1 MTEQQEQ
8 LLNQLTASIFRQL
21 YYSKMLNIEHDYYLK
36 LTGNSGVKNV
46 LHRLKMAYTTG
57 VNQLLSYV
65 GVESQNVIRAE
76 MQNSDE
82 KIRAV
87 TSINERLFFLPIDKV
102 LELEKDFTDLIKV
115 KY

>member
-1 MTEQQEQ
+1 
-8 LLNQLTASIFRQL
+8 
-21 YYSKMLNIEHDYYLK
+21 MLNIEHDYYLK
-36 LTGNSGVKNV
+36 LSGSSGVKNV
-46 LHRLKMAYTTG
+46 LHRLKVAYTTG

-65 GVESQNVIRAE
+65 GIESQNVIRAE

-87 TSINERLFFLPIDKV
+87 TSINERLFFLPTDKV

>member
-36 LTGNSGVKNV
+36 LSGSSGVKNV
-46 LHRLKMAYTTG
+46 LHRLKVAYTTG

-65 GVESQNVIRAE
+65 GIESQKVIRAE
-76 MQNSDE
+76 MQTSDE

-87 TSINERLFFLPIDKV
+87 TSINERLFFLPTEKV

>member
-1 MTEQQEQ
+1 
-8 LLNQLTASIFRQL
+8 
-21 YYSKMLNIEHDYYLK
+21 MLNIEHDYYLK

-57 VNQLLSYV
+57 VTQLLSYV
-65 GVESQNVIRAE
+65 GVESQKVIRAE

-87 TSINERLFFLPIDKV
+87 TSINERLFFLPTEKV
-102 LELEKDFTDLIKV
+102 LEVEKDFTDLIKV

>member
-1 MTEQQEQ
+1 
-8 LLNQLTASIFRQL
+8 
-21 YYSKMLNIEHDYYLK
+21 
-36 LTGNSGVKNV
+36 
-46 LHRLKMAYTTG
+46 
-57 VNQLLSYV
+57 
-65 GVESQNVIRAE
+65 

-87 TSINERLFFLPIDKV
+87 TSINERMFFLPIDKV

>member
-1 MTEQQEQ
+1 
-8 LLNQLTASIFRQL
+8 
-21 YYSKMLNIEHDYYLK
+21 MLNIEHEYYLK
-36 LTGNSGVKNV
+36 LSGSSGVKNV
-46 LHRLKMAYTTG
+46 LHRLKVAYTTG
-57 VNQLLSYV
+57 VTQLLSYV
-65 GVESQNVIRAE
+65 GIESQKVIRAE

-87 TSINERLFFLPIDKV
+87 TSINERLFFLPTEKV

>member
-1 MTEQQEQ
+1 
-8 LLNQLTASIFRQL
+8 
-21 YYSKMLNIEHDYYLK
+21 MLNIEHEYYLK

-46 LHRLKMAYTTG
+46 LHRLKTAYTTG
-57 VNQLLSYV
+57 VTQLLSYV
-65 GVESQNVIRAE
+65 GIESQKVIRAE
-76 MQNSDE
+76 LESSDE

-87 TSINERLFFLPIDKV
+87 TSINERLFFLHTDKV

>member
-1 MTEQQEQ
+1 
-8 LLNQLTASIFRQL
+8 
-21 YYSKMLNIEHDYYLK
+21 MLNIEHDYYLK
-36 LTGNSGVKNV
+36 LSGSSGVKNV
-46 LHRLKMAYTTG
+46 LHRLKVAYTTG
-57 VNQLLSYV
+57 VTQLLSYV
-65 GVESQNVIRAE
+65 GIESQKVIRAE

-87 TSINERLFFLPIDKV
+87 TSINERLFFLPTEKV

>member
-21 YYSKMLNIEHDYYLK
+21 YYSKMLNIEHEYYLK

-46 LHRLKMAYTTG
+46 LHRLKTAYTTG
-57 VNQLLSYV
+57 VTQLLSYV
-65 GVESQNVIRAE
+65 GIESQKVIRAE
-76 MQNSDE
+76 LESSDE

-87 TSINERLFFLPIDKV
+87 TSINERLFFLHTDKV

>member
-1 MTEQQEQ
+1 
-8 LLNQLTASIFRQL
+8 
-21 YYSKMLNIEHDYYLK
+21 MLNIEHDYYLK
-36 LTGNSGVKNV
+36 LSRSSGVKNV
-46 LHRLKMAYTTG
+46 LHALKVAYTTG

-65 GVESQNVIRAE
+65 GIESLKVIRAE
-76 MQNSDE
+76 IESSDE

-87 TSINERLFFLPIDKV
+87 TSINERLFFLPTEKV

>member
-1 MTEQQEQ
+1 MTEHQEQ
-8 LLNQLTASIFRQL
+8 HLNQLTASIFRQL
-21 YYSKMLNIEHDYYLK
+21 YYSKMLNIEHEYYLK

-46 LHRLKMAYTTG
+46 LHRLKTAYTTG
-57 VNQLLSYV
+57 VTQLLSYV
-65 GVESQNVIRAE
+65 GIESQKVIRE
-76 MQNSDE
+76 EIERSDE

-87 TSINERLFFLPIDKV
+87 TSINERMFFLHTEKV

>member
-8 LLNQLTASIFRQL
+8 HLNQLTASIFRQL

-36 LTGNSGVKNV
+36 LSGSSGVKNV
-46 LHRLKMAYTTG
+46 LHRLKVAYTTG

-65 GVESQNVIRAE
+65 GIESQKVIRAE

-87 TSINERLFFLPIDKV
+87 TSINERLFFLPTDKV

>member
-1 MTEQQEQ
+1 MTEQQEK

-21 YYSKMLNIEHDYYLK
+21 YYSKMLNIEHEYYLK
-36 LTGNSGVKNV
+36 LSGSSGVKNV
-46 LHRLKMAYTTG
+46 LHRLKVAYTTG

-65 GVESQNVIRAE
+65 GIESQKVTRAE

-87 TSINERLFFLPIDKV
+87 TSINERLFFLPTEKV

>member
-1 MTEQQEQ
+1 
-8 LLNQLTASIFRQL
+8 
-21 YYSKMLNIEHDYYLK
+21 MLNIEHEYYLK
-36 LTGNSGVKNV
+36 LSGSSGVKNV
-46 LHRLKMAYTTG
+46 LHRLKVAYTTG
-57 VNQLLSYV
+57 VTQLLSYV
-65 GVESQNVIRAE
+65 GIESQNVIRAE

-87 TSINERLFFLPIDKV
+87 TSINERLFFLPTDKV

>member
-8 LLNQLTASIFRQL
+8 HLNQLTASIFRQL
-21 YYSKMLNIEHDYYLK
+21 YYSKMLNIEHEYYLK

-46 LHRLKMAYTTG
+46 LHRLKTAYTTG
-57 VNQLLSYV
+57 VTQLLSYV
-65 GVESQNVIRAE
+65 GTESKKVIRE
-76 MQNSDE
+76 EIEHSDE

-87 TSINERLFFLPIDKV
+87 TSINERLFFLHTDKV

>member
-8 LLNQLTASIFRQL
+8 HLNQLTASIFRQL
-21 YYSKMLNIEHDYYLK
+21 YYSKMLNIEHEYYLK

-46 LHRLKMAYTTG
+46 LHRLKTAYTTG
-57 VNQLLSYV
+57 VTQLLSYV
-65 GVESQNVIRAE
+65 GIESQKVIRAE
-76 MQNSDE
+76 LESSDE

-87 TSINERLFFLPIDKV
+87 TSINERLFFLHTDKV

>member
-1 MTEQQEQ
+1 MTEQHEQ
-8 LLNQLTASIFRQL
+8 HLNQLTASIFRQL
-21 YYSKMLNIEHDYYLK
+21 YYSKMLNIEHEYYLK

-46 LHRLKMAYTTG
+46 LHRLKTAYTTG
-57 VNQLLSYV
+57 VTQLLSYV
-65 GVESQNVIRAE
+65 GTESKKVIRE
-76 MQNSDE
+76 EIEHSDE

-87 TSINERLFFLPIDKV
+87 TSINERLFFLHTDKV